1 MDAFLGLRTR
11 KRFSICTITGELF
24 NEDHGIF
31 NKSFPRNPE
40 NEKMEREREREKGK
54 KKWRVREESSQ

>member
-40 NEKMEREREREKGK
+40 NEKMERERK
-54 KKWRVREESSQ
+54 REEKVEG